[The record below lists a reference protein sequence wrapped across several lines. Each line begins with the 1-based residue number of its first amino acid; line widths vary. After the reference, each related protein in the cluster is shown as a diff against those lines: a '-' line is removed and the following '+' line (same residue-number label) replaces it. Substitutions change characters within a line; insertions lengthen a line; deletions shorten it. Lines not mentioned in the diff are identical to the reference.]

1 MEATT
6 NKMFA
11 VTVSEATVGELVSRE
26 GLMQFNDSDDRQ
38 VSIDTETA
46 TFNRNDVITFV
57 SGKSKLYMKQVRAD
71 NPDSVTPVCVV
82 FVNGKPKL
90 FYHQALNRIAV
101 EAYEPVVAGEVCKL
115 SGRTFQANREG
126 FLQDGEETLFMQIMK
141 MFKGIKSAYE
151 SLANNNVKVMVT
163 DTTRVKVRR
172 YGDDCHTRNQKL
184 MNIEFAYDTEEELK
198 SVVNQLIL
206 DAEHS
211 KGRSTTLEEIEKAQ
225 KEFLKKAKG
234 DDNKP
239 EEKPEQSE
247 DNKDKKDKEE
257 K

>member
-1 MEATT
+1 MGATN

-11 VTVSEATVGELVSRE
+11 VTVSEATVNELVSKE
-26 GLMQFNDSDDRQ
+26 NLMQFNDSDDRQ

-46 TFNRNDVITFV
+46 SFSKNDVICFV
-57 SGKSKLYMKQVRAD
+57 NEKSKLYMKQVRAD

-82 FVNGKPKL
+82 FVNERPKL

-115 SGRTFQANREG
+115 SGRTFQANRAN
-126 FLQDGEETLFMQIMK
+126 FTQDGEETLFMQIMK

-151 SLANNNVKVMVT
+151 SLAKNNVKVIVT
-163 DTTRVKVRR
+163 DVTRIKVRR

-184 MNIEFAYDTEEELK
+184 MNIDFAYTDENELK

-211 KGRSTTLEEIEKAQ
+211 KGRPTTLEEIEKAQ
-225 KEFLKKAKG
+225 KEFLKAASKE
-234 DDNKP
+234 DDNSSKK
-239 EEKPEQSE
+239 EG
-247 DNKDKKDKEE
+247 DDKKDKED